1 MFIAAP
7 IVVIPS
13 WKQHEGRPLLG
24 EGKHSTSQ
32 QQEDQNGVYSCLDVL
47 WKHDAEGRE
56 FHKLASRMILFIR
69 HSLKAI
75 ALLKISQFV
84 VGTST

>member
-24 EGKHSTSQ
+24 EGKHSASQ
-32 QQEDQNGVYSCLDVL
+32 QPEDQNGVCSCLDVL
-47 WKHDAEGRE
+47 WRHDAEGRE
-56 FHKLASRMILFIR
+56 LASRMILFIR